1 MLEPGYYE
9 DGYFGIRLET
19 DLETVKADTL
29 YHFRNRDYLTF
40 SALSLVPF
48 ETNLINPCLL
58 TNDQVDWLNKYNKD
72 IIAKVGPRLEK
83 YPEVRKY
90 LNEKTKPFS
99 YAHLHSECAKMFPNN
114 ANKYRISLIF
124 TILFSITSILF
135 INLF

>member
-1 MLEPGYYE
+1 M
-9 DGYFGIRLET
+9 ET

-40 SALSLVPF
+40 SALTLVPF

-58 TNDQVDWLNKYNKD
+58 TNEQVDWLNKYNKD
-72 IIAKVGPRLEK
+72 IIVKVGPRLEK

-99 YAHLHSECAKMFPNN
+99 YAYLHSECAKMFPNN
-114 ANKYRISLIF
+114 ASKYRISVLF
-124 TILFSITSILF
+124 TILFSFVSF
-135 INLF
+135 FFKKVY